1 LPSQSSI
8 FPSHFR
14 DGRGAIYISSLSSL
28 LHLLFTPVHKS
39 GRTSELHIFFILSI
53 FHLPLISLHTFDG
66 GVAHTPPTLL
76 LSSSHINRGAS
87 GRTLNFSALPV
98 QILSPSRGRTAIF

>member
-28 LHLLFTPVHKS
+28 LHLLFTPLHKS
-39 GRTSELHIFFILSI
+39 ENTTDLHIFFILSI

-66 GVAHTPPTLL
+66 GVAHARLLNSFPHPTSITVQRAASQLFRPPCPNTFF
-76 LSSSHINRGAS
+76 
-87 GRTLNFSALPV
+87 FSRPHGHL
-98 QILSPSRGRTAIF
+98 